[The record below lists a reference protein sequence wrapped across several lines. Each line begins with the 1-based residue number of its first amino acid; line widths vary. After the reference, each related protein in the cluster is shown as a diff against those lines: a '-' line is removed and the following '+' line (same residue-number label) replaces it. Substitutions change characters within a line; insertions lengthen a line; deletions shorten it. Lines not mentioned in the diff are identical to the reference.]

1 MTLMTASDVQ
11 IDKAMYDLGAWQA
24 MPFSVKSSPLKDS
37 LEAASTIDE
46 GTGASTP
53 LQDPGFTIANTP
65 SPGNITPSEIVTPV
79 GDLETVGHATG
90 SKFVLDDESQSIVMD
105 NRKTSGMLGM
115 SVHDITE
122 TDSVHQLFHPTSL
135 VILSPHGDHAPV
147 AAVATNIAS
156 TDLETLSHAPKP
168 EHTIDLIDKKPDV
181 IAAPVSAE
189 NPTGELHP
197 MQAAPQPAAD
207 EVQIRAPIVYD
218 ANAPA
223 STRLRHTIKHAQDIL
238 VCPGV
243 YDGLSARIAL
253 SIGFQGLYMTG
264 AGTNASRLGMAD
276 LGIAHLHDMR
286 TNAEM
291 IANLKPDGPPVIA
304 DMDTGY
310 GGPMV
315 IDRSLQQY
323 HLAGV
328 AGFHIEDQVM
338 QKRCGHLQGKEVVDI
353 DTYISRIKAC
363 VAAAKRLRSDIV
375 IIARTDALQS
385 RGYDDCIA
393 RLRRARDEG
402 ADMGILEGFSSKTQA
417 RQAVKDLAP
426 WPLCLNSVENG
437 VSPLISVDEAQDMGF
452 RVVIFSFASLAP
464 AYEAIKKTFEWL
476 MEFGVTGS
484 SVSPKTI
491 FSVCGLEDL
500 MIIDEQAGGSS
511 FKKGV

>member
-1 MTLMTASDVQ
+1 M
-11 IDKAMYDLGAWQA
+11 IK
-24 MPFSVKSSPLKDS
+24 
-37 LEAASTIDE
+37 
-46 GTGASTP
+46 
-53 LQDPGFTIANTP
+53 N
-65 SPGNITPSEIVTPV
+65 
-79 GDLETVGHATG
+79 
-90 SKFVLDDESQSIVMD
+90 LD
-105 NRKTSGMLGM
+105 
-115 SVHDITE
+115 H
-122 TDSVHQLFHPTSL
+122 
-135 VILSPHGDHAPV
+135 
-147 AAVATNIAS
+147 
-156 TDLETLSHAPKP
+156 
-168 EHTIDLIDKKPDV
+168 
-181 IAAPVSAE
+181 
-189 NPTGELHP
+189 
-197 MQAAPQPAAD
+197 
-207 EVQIRAPIVYD
+207 
-218 ANAPA
+218 
-223 STRLRHTIKHAQDIL
+223 IL

-253 SIGFQGLYMTG
+253 SVGFEGMYMTG

-291 IANLKPDGPPVIA
+291 ICNLKPDGAPVIA

-338 QKRCGHLQGKEVVDI
+338 QKRCGHLKGKEVVDI

-402 ADMGILEGFSSKTQA
+402 ADMGILEGFSSKAQA
-417 RQAVKDLAP
+417 RQAVKDMAP

-464 AYEAIKKTFEWL
+464 AYTAIRNTFEWL
-476 MEFGVTGS
+476 KEFGVTGS
-484 SVSPKTI
+484 DVSPKTI
-491 FSVCGLEDL
+491 FQVCGLEDL
-500 MIIDEQAGGSS
+500 MVIDEQAGGNS

>member
-1 MTLMTASDVQ
+1 MLPSTVPTILPPSSAIEIFLKLFSSVLISIIMTLMTSTDSQVS
-11 IDKAMYDLGAWQA
+11 KAMLDLGAWQGQQG
-24 MPFSVKSSPLKDS
+24 SPVFAPKPDVS
-37 LEAASTIDE
+37 DISGDF
-46 GTGASTP
+46 TP
-53 LQDPGFTIANTP
+53 LQDPDFTMDNTP
-65 SPGNITPSEIVTPV
+65 SGSITPSDVPTPPNGV
-79 GDLETVGHATG
+79 ETAVNVASGTDTPQFLHLLEE
-90 SKFVLDDESQSIVMD
+90 SKSRVDIQPTAAVVESLIS
-105 NRKTSGMLGM
+105 
-115 SVHDITE
+115 
-122 TDSVHQLFHPTSL
+122 
-135 VILSPHGDHAPV
+135 PV
-147 AAVATNIAS
+147 AEAPAV
-156 TDLETLSHAPKP
+156 E
-168 EHTIDLIDKKPDV
+168 
-181 IAAPVSAE
+181 AAPVEEVKS
-189 NPTGELHP
+189 TY
-197 MQAAPQPAAD
+197 
-207 EVQIRAPIVYD
+207 EVQIRAPSTFD
-218 ANAPA
+218 ADAPG
-223 STRLRHTIKHAQDIL
+223 STRLRHMIKNLDHIL

-253 SIGFQGLYMTG
+253 SVGFEGMYMTG

-291 IANLKPDGPPVIA
+291 IANLKPDGAPVIA

-338 QKRCGHLQGKEVVDI
+338 QKRCGHLKGKEVVDI

-402 ADMGILEGFSSKTQA
+402 ADMGILEGFSSKAQA
-417 RQAVKDLAP
+417 RQAVQDLAP

-437 VSPLISVDEAQDMGF
+437 VSPLISVDEAQSMGF

-464 AYEAIKKTFEWL
+464 AYTAIRNTFEWL
-476 MEFGVTGS
+476 KEYGVTGS
-484 SVSPKTI
+484 DVSPKTI
-491 FSVCGLEDL
+491 FQVCGLEDL
-500 MIIDEQAGGSS
+500 MVIDEQAGGNS

>member
-1 MTLMTASDVQ
+1 MTLMTASESQV
-11 IDKAMYDLGAWQA
+11 DKAMYDLGAWQTSSSDSVFPSSKNLSA
-24 MPFSVKSSPLKDS
+24 QQKSPDMESFESGEATPFPDAVFTLDNSPS
-37 LEAASTIDE
+37 GSTTPYEA
-46 GTGASTP
+46 
-53 LQDPGFTIANTP
+53 
-65 SPGNITPSEIVTPV
+65 ITPPN
-79 GDLETVGHATG
+79 GLETVFDI
-90 SKFVLDDESQSIVMD
+90 KIDEDSIPSLPSLEDAKPSLEVEP
-105 NRKTSGMLGM
+105 TVQPTVQPEGL
-115 SVHDITE
+115 VDI
-122 TDSVHQLFHPTSL
+122 P
-135 VILSPHGDHAPV
+135 
-147 AAVATNIAS
+147 
-156 TDLETLSHAPKP
+156 
-168 EHTIDLIDKKPDV
+168 
-181 IAAPVSAE
+181 AE
-189 NPTGELHP
+189 EIEI
-197 MQAAPQPAAD
+197 QVPQPLLEEVPEIQVTD
-207 EVQIRAPIVYD
+207 VVQVEEISSTSQVQIRAPATLD
-218 ANAPA
+218 PFAPA
-223 STRLRHTIKHAQDIL
+223 STRLRHMIKNLDHIL

-243 YDGLSARIAL
+243 YDGLSARIA
-253 SIGFQGLYMTG
+253 IATGFEGMYMTG

-291 IANLKPDGPPVIA
+291 ISNLKPDGPPVIA

-338 QKRCGHLQGKEVVDI
+338 QKRCGHLAGKEVVDI

-363 VAAAKRLRSDIV
+363 VQASKRLRSDIV

-402 ADMGILEGFSSKTQA
+402 ADMGILEGFSSKAQA

-464 AYEAIKKTFEWL
+464 AYTAIKNTFEWL
-476 MEFGVTGS
+476 KEYGVTGS

-491 FSVCGLEDL
+491 FNVCGLQDL
-500 MIIDEQAGGSS
+500 MVIDEQAGGDA

>member
-1 MTLMTASDVQ
+1 MTLMTSTDSQVT
-11 IDKAMYDLGAWQA
+11 KAMLDLGAWQGQPGSPVFA
-24 MPFSVKSSPLKDS
+24 PKSNVSEESGDF
-37 LEAASTIDE
+37 
-46 GTGASTP
+46 TP
-53 LQDPGFTIANTP
+53 LQDPDFTMDNTP
-65 SPGNITPSEIVTPV
+65 SGSITPSDVPTPPNGV
-79 GDLETVGHATG
+79 EATVNVANG
-90 SKFVLDDESQSIVMD
+90 
-105 NRKTSGMLGM
+105 
-115 SVHDITE
+115 TE
-122 TDSVHQLFHPTSL
+122 TPQFLYLLEETKSRVDIQPTVTAAKSL
-135 VILSPHGDHAPV
+135 IT
-147 AAVATNIAS
+147 AVSQTPI
-156 TDLETLSHAPKP
+156 E
-168 EHTIDLIDKKPDV
+168 
-181 IAAPVSAE
+181 
-189 NPTGELHP
+189 
-197 MQAAPQPAAD
+197 
-207 EVQIRAPIVYD
+207 IRAPVEEEVKSTSAVKIRAPSVYD
-218 ANAPA
+218 ASAPA
-223 STRLRHTIKHAQDIL
+223 STRLRHMIKNLDHIL

-253 SIGFQGLYMTG
+253 SVGFEGMYMTG

-291 IANLKPDGPPVIA
+291 ISNLKPDGAPVIA

-338 QKRCGHLQGKEVVDI
+338 QKRCGHLAGKEVVDI

-402 ADMGILEGFSSKTQA
+402 ADMGILEGFSSKAQA

-464 AYEAIKKTFEWL
+464 AYTAIRNTFEWL
-476 MEFGVTGS
+476 KEYGVTGS
-484 SVSPKTI
+484 DVTPKQI
-491 FSVCGLEDL
+491 FQVCGLEDL
-500 MIIDEQAGGSS
+500 MVIDEQAGGTS

>member
-1 MTLMTASDVQ
+1 MTATDCQV
-11 IDKAMYDLGAWQA
+11 DKAMSDLGAWQA
-24 MPFSVKSSPLKDS
+24 SSPNSVFASSKNLSALEKSHMEAFDSGEATPFPDAVFTLDNSPSGSTTPYEAITPPNGLETTFDIKDEESIPSLTS
-37 LEAASTIDE
+37 LEDTKPSLEVEPALPSTTLPEDLVEIPLDE
-46 GTGASTP
+46 IEA
-53 LQDPGFTIANTP
+53 
-65 SPGNITPSEIVTPV
+65 EI
-79 GDLETVGHATG
+79 
-90 SKFVLDDESQSIVMD
+90 
-105 NRKTSGMLGM
+105 
-115 SVHDITE
+115 
-122 TDSVHQLFHPTSL
+122 
-135 VILSPHGDHAPV
+135 
-147 AAVATNIAS
+147 
-156 TDLETLSHAPKP
+156 
-168 EHTIDLIDKKPDV
+168 
-181 IAAPVSAE
+181 
-189 NPTGELHP
+189 
-197 MQAAPQPAAD
+197 PQPLAEVISNIEPVDVAKV
-207 EVQIRAPIVYD
+207 EEVSSSQVQIRAPVALD
-218 ANAPA
+218 PFAPG
-223 STRLRHTIKHAQDIL
+223 STRLRHMIKNLEHIL

-243 YDGLSARIAL
+243 YDGLSARIA
-253 SIGFQGLYMTG
+253 IATGFEGMYMTG

-291 IANLKPDGPPVIA
+291 ISNLKPDGPPVIA

-338 QKRCGHLQGKEVVDI
+338 QKRCGHLAGKEVVDI

-363 VAAAKRLRSDIV
+363 VQAAKRLRSDIV

-402 ADMGILEGFSSKTQA
+402 ADMGILEGFSSKAQA

-464 AYEAIKKTFEWL
+464 AYTAIKNTFEWL
-476 MEFGVTGS
+476 KEYGVTGS

-491 FSVCGLEDL
+491 FNVCGLQDL
-500 MIIDEQAGGSS
+500 MVIDEQAGGDA

>member
-1 MTLMTASDVQ
+1 MTLMTSTDIQVS
-11 IDKAMYDLGAWQA
+11 KAMLDLGAWQGQQGSPVFA
-24 MPFSVKSSPLKDS
+24 PKSDVSDVS
-37 LEAASTIDE
+37 GDF
-46 GTGASTP
+46 TP
-53 LQDPGFTIANTP
+53 LQDPDFTMDNTP
-65 SPGNITPSEIVTPV
+65 SGSITPSDVPTPPNGV
-79 GDLETVGHATG
+79 ETVVNVANGTETPQFLHLLEE
-90 SKFVLDDESQSIVMD
+90 SKPRVDILP
-105 NRKTSGMLGM
+105 TAA
-115 SVHDITE
+115 ITE
-122 TDSVHQLFHPTSL
+122 CLTNPIAQAL
-135 VILSPHGDHAPV
+135 VV
-147 AAVATNIAS
+147 KEAAV
-156 TDLETLSHAPKP
+156 E
-168 EHTIDLIDKKPDV
+168 
-181 IAAPVSAE
+181 
-189 NPTGELHP
+189 
-197 MQAAPQPAAD
+197 
-207 EVQIRAPIVYD
+207 EVKSNSQVRIRAPSTFD
-218 ANAPA
+218 AEAPA
-223 STRLRHTIKHAQDIL
+223 STRLRHMIKNLDHIL

-253 SIGFQGLYMTG
+253 SVGFEGMYMTG

-291 IANLKPDGPPVIA
+291 IANLKPDGAPVIA

-402 ADMGILEGFSSKTQA
+402 ADMGILEGFSSKAQA

-464 AYEAIKKTFEWL
+464 AYTAIRNTFEWL
-476 MEFGVTGS
+476 KEYGVTGS
-484 SVSPKTI
+484 DVSPKTI
-491 FSVCGLEDL
+491 FQVCGLQDL
-500 MIIDEQAGGSS
+500 MVIDEQAGGTS